1 MMPDEGYAR
10 HLFAGGQLPLLQQ
23 LIFLGD
29 EDAEDDLLDLEG
41 GQIEPFLDD
50 ICIARMAA
58 CCPELQRLLMP
69 HCLIAGVQLTPLLQ
83 LTALTELVLAGDQID
98 DQFVQEQLLMLT
110 RPQALRISDS
120 EYLTDTGLG
129 QLTALTGLSRL
140 AVWHCELSY
149 EMSEDLAGC
158 LLLSN
163 KQVHAWPGSALAHV
177 ARAEYV
183 WLKCCVNSSAG
194 EAGSCT

>member
-1 MMPDEGYAR
+1 
-10 HLFAGGQLPLLQQ
+10 
-23 LIFLGD
+23 
-29 EDAEDDLLDLEG
+29 
-41 GQIEPFLDD
+41 
-50 ICIARMAA
+50 
-58 CCPELQRLLMP
+58 
-69 HCLIAGVQLTPLLQ
+69 VQLTPLLQ

-110 RPQALRISDS
+110 RLKALRISDS

-149 EMSEDLAGC
+149 EMSDDLAGS

-163 KQVHAWPGSALAHV
+163 KQVHAWPSSVLVHV

-183 WLKCCVNSSAG
+183 WLKCYVNSSAG
-194 EAGSCT
+194 KAGSCT